1 MREFSLLDV
10 IKYYI
15 RKIWIVVVTSFF
27 AFLMG
32 YFYVNEYFTPM
43 YEESATIILGKSKG
57 DKTESEMSYSTITLY
72 DSLVNNYLQLL
83 ESNKLFYEVGKN
95 LNLNYSES
103 ELSNMV
109 EYSVGDTSQ
118 TITVTVKN
126 SDDKEAVKICN
137 EIINVLKDYVYDI
150 YGLDNIM
157 IVDNAVATSNFVY
170 SKNTIIIYFV
180 VASVIVSSFIIVLKY
195 IFSNNPIKKR
205 KKIEKINYSILGKVK
220 QIIYPRDYTLAADI
234 SMSEKNSFRNIRVSL
249 MNEINDNKVI
259 MISSLNRNST
269 KSYVV
274 YNLAQA
280 IQKTDKEVLVI
291 DANGRDG
298 LITKT
303 FLSGKKGLLD
313 ILDNQGTIDEVKTN
327 IHGVD
332 IIPLG
337 DKDKLDLISSI
348 QFESL
353 IDTLKDEYDYIFVEG
368 PCLKNNFEPVSIL
381 KITDATIII
390 SKFIINN
397 KNLNYLMN
405 KIDENSNSLLGVIL
419 VRQKKKIDLKAK
431 IRLMRDK
438 VKKIRLFKDK
448 KKIKKA
454 VKVKQDDV
462 EENKRIVTKATNKKK
477 VASKKQ
483 STVKKEDKKN
493 TGSKKVASK
502 KSSKDTKKT
511 TSKVKKS

>member
-157 IVDNAVATSNFVY
+157 IVDNAVATFNLVY

-234 SMSEKNSFRNIRVSL
+234 SVSEKNSFRNIRVSL

-348 QFESL
+348 QFENL

-368 PCLKNNFEPVSIL
+368 PCFKNNFEPVSISYMKYILDLQDLSGIIEGIEQRAGNLEENQPL
-381 KITDATIII
+381 KEYLLKLKTFNNR
-390 SKFIINN
+390 FIKTTPPVFSDPNDWKEFCILVEDKNN
-397 KNLNYLMN
+397 KPYFY
-405 KIDENSNSLLGVIL
+405 
-419 VRQKKKIDLKAK
+419 
-431 IRLMRDK
+431 
-438 VKKIRLFKDK
+438 VKKSF
-448 KKIKKA
+448 
-454 VKVKQDDV
+454 
-462 EENKRIVTKATNKKK
+462 
-477 VASKKQ
+477 
-483 STVKKEDKKN
+483 
-493 TGSKKVASK
+493 
-502 KSSKDTKKT
+502 KT
-511 TSKVKKS
+511 TSYGTVPVKVTGFLVVDAAGNVMKDHVIEWRSISDDLDSSAK